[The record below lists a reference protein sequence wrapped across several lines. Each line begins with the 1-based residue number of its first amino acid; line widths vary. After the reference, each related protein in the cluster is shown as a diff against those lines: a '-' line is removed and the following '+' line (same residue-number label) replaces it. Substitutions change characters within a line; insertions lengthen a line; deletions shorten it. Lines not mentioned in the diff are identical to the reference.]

1 MIRHRPADIGVEIPS
16 RRGAGQRHVVEGESP
31 GPDSIGQ
38 VSQSIEGY
46 PTVGSQLAFP
56 WARHAAPRKP
66 IRPAR
71 GGASREVGS
80 GWPFPGDVLWLRGHA
95 GGVTVVLLLGGAEH
109 YPVLVGHGVEVLSIV
124 KS

>member
-46 PTVGSQLAFP
+46 PTVGSQLASSH
-56 WARHAAPRKP
+56 RDHAARSEAQEVV
-66 IRPAR
+66 PAGMER
-71 GGASREVGS
+71 RLLSPGQDTQLREN
-80 GWPFPGDVLWLRGHA
+80 PYDPLA
-95 GGVTVVLLLGGAEH
+95 AEH
-109 YPVLVGHGVEVLSIV
+109 LG
-124 KS
+124 K